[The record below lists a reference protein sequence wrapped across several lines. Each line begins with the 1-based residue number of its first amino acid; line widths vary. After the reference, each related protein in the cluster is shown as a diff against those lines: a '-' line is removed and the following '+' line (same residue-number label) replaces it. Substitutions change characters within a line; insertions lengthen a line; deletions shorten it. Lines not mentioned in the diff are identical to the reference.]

1 MSNLKCLTVDD
12 ERAAHLVLQNYI
24 GRVER
29 LEHVGACYSGVE
41 AINFLHKTPVDILF
55 LDINMPEMTGLELL
69 KTLQNP
75 PKIILTTAYSEFALD
90 GFELGVSDYLLKPI
104 PFPRFLKA
112 VNRILNETI
121 APVEL
126 SVMPEPVREFAFIQ
140 VDNESLKL
148 EFSTIRYIQSWGNY
162 VKIFTEKKMLL
173 TAMTTTDFENL
184 LPETAFVRCHKS
196 FIIAIARVQKIGGGR
211 IWIGDEEI
219 PIGNTFR
226 QKVLER
232 VRG

>member
-1 MSNLKCLTVDD
+1 MFDLKCLTVDD

-29 LEHVGACYSGVE
+29 LEHVGSCFSAVE

-55 LDINMPEMTGLELL
+55 LDINMPEMTGLEML

-75 PKIILTTAYSEFALD
+75 PKVILTTAYSEFALD

-112 VNRILNETI
+112 VNRILTETP

-126 SVMPEPVREFAFIQ
+126 STVVEPIRDFAFIQ

-148 EFSTIRYIQSWGNY
+148 PFSSIRYIQSWGNY
-162 VKIFTEKKMLL
+162 VKIYTDKKMLL
-173 TAMTTTDFENL
+173 TAMTTTDLEKL
-184 LPETAFVRCHKS
+184 LPESNFIRCHKS
-196 FIIAIARVQKIGGGR
+196 FIIALERVQKIGGGR
-211 IWIGDEEI
+211 IWIGEAEI

-232 VRG
+232 VRQ